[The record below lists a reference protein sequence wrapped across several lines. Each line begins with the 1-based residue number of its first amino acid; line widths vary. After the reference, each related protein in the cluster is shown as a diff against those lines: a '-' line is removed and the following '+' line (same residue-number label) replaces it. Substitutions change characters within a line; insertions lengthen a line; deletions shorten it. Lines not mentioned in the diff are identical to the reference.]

1 MLVQNQNKE
10 THVRS
15 HNPTKV
21 GRPVSKKSIPS
32 TKNTNS
38 RKANRVIM
46 TSSKNSPTVRLTYP
60 NSQYREQYGQQACQT
75 EYSSNNITRPNMTKR
90 KEAQAGR
97 QPRAGRER
105 SRQSKRTNTTDEDFP
120 SSAKS
125 GQAQAPQSSRERSKS
140 YNSSRRSSS
149 PEVKVQKKK
158 SNHKL
163 RGKVKR
169 NNRIVLTVGG
179 FETVYPRRIDELT
192 EENEKLKSR
201 NRTLIA
207 EREQFLKQN
216 RMLSIKAERMESQLR
231 SLLEFSPRS
240 TSIVVPTPR
249 SEVQKASNTESKDCR
264 ENNLE
269 LRVVANVTSPKP
281 ALIEPTLPVVITEEK
296 KDEEDDESSGDLMTR
311 LKREVATLKKEKLD
325 GQICQIH
332 ERLDLEKE
340 HQRSTIVLN
349 KAIANLNEYV
359 ENLKLEISKLKSHKG
374 LNTEAPVFQFNPS
387 LLKNLPIQSTIFQ
400 HTPQQATLALHHN
413 QNSFLTAPSQQF
425 PLQAQQSIYR
435 PHQAAALMQEHSSIS
450 PRVTSIKDIYADS
463 YDSKLN
469 IASQVVRPAEDSSTQ
484 PHPVYNSS
492 LPAKDT
498 LPPQRLSEHSADA
511 GDWSNDASGWM
522 FEVEE
527 EEEEIVRVQV
537 QPNHNRNVKAKQ
549 HKSRGGGSG
558 SARNSG
564 RKQRGKNVS
573 DDKNKY
579 LNMES
584 NVNHSSKKSQS
595 KRRQKSRNQEQQN
608 SRKSSSKSSQRPPSL
623 NYRISKS
630 KKGSSTKQATMK
642 GLILGPH
649 DPRLTVRLE
658 PPSHLSKKKS
668 KRNYYRKNKG
678 R

>member
-1 MLVQNQNKE
+1 M
-10 THVRS
+10 
-15 HNPTKV
+15 
-21 GRPVSKKSIPS
+21 
-32 TKNTNS
+32 
-38 RKANRVIM
+38 
-46 TSSKNSPTVRLTYP
+46 
-60 NSQYREQYGQQACQT
+60 

-90 KEAQAGR
+90 KDAQAGR
-97 QPRAGRER
+97 PPSVGRER
-105 SRQSKRTNTTDEDFP
+105 SRQSKRTNTTDKDFA

-125 GQAQAPQSSRERSKS
+125 GHAQNSRERSKS

-158 SNHKL
+158 SNHKM
-163 RGKVKR
+163 REKVKR

-179 FETVYPRRIDELT
+179 FETVYPRRVDELT

-240 TSIVVPTPR
+240 TSIVLPTPQ
-249 SEVQKASNTESKDCR
+249 SEVQKPSNTESKDCR

-269 LRVVANVTSPKP
+269 LSLVANVTSPKP
-281 ALIEPTLPVVITEEK
+281 AWIEPTLPVVITEEK
-296 KDEEDDESSGDLMTR
+296 KDEEDEESSGDLMTR
-311 LKREVATLKKEKLD
+311 LKREVAALKKEKLD

-387 LLKNLPIQSTIFQ
+387 LLKNLPLQSTTIFQ

-435 PHQAAALMQEHSSIS
+435 PHQAAALIQEQSSIS
-450 PRVTSIKDIYADS
+450 PRVTTVKDIFADN
-463 YDSKLN
+463 YDNKFNLG
-469 IASQVVRPAEDSSTQ
+469 SQVARPSEDSSTQ

-492 LPAKDT
+492 LSAKDNP
-498 LPPQRLSEHSADA
+498 PPQRMSEHSADA
-511 GDWSNDASGWM
+511 GDWSNDASGWI
-522 FEVEE
+522 FEAQEEE

-537 QPNHNRNVKAKQ
+537 QQNHNRNARAKQ
-549 HKSRGGGSG
+549 HKSRGGSSGSG
-558 SARNSG
+558 RSSG
-564 RKQRGKNVS
+564 RKQRGKNVA

-595 KRRQKSRNQEQQN
+595 KRRQKSRNQEQHN

-642 GLILGPH
+642 GLMMGPH
-649 DPRLTVRLE
+649 DPSLTVRLE

-668 KRNYYRKNKG
+668 KRNYYRKNRG